1 MGDGVM
7 NVDTTQDE
15 RYFTL
20 LSNALRVC
28 SRYKPKFGRGGDQGL
43 TLEQFQQIYGAD
55 PFYNWVGINSPLMYA
70 AHKAAGGMTSVYRQL
85 GIGCERIF
93 RAILQDTLGLLDSQI
108 IWSYQVPDS
117 RGKLRNLSLDG
128 RIDTGHI
135 ADEKTREKIQN
146 WLEKAGEMLRID
158 QDNRKHIKGMVF
170 EVRQGYKSKDSKRQH
185 ADVANAANAYAS
197 SYIPIIVM
205 LSTQM
210 DSDIALRY
218 QQSRWLLLSGTLTGT
233 DTTSTYVFLR
243 EILGYDLAA
252 FFHRNS
258 ERIKAEL
265 EIVLTTLLQA
275 S

>member
-1 MGDGVM
+1 M

-55 PFYNWVGINSPLMYA
+55 PFYNWIGINSPLMYA

-93 RAILQDTLGLLDSQI
+93 RAILQDTLGLLDSQV

-135 ADEKTREKIQN
+135 ADEKTRKKIQN

-158 QDNRKHIKGMVF
+158 QDNREHIKGMVF
-170 EVRQGYKSKDSKRQH
+170 EVRQG
-185 ADVANAANAYAS
+185 
-197 SYIPIIVM
+197 
-205 LSTQM
+205 
-210 DSDIALRY
+210 
-218 QQSRWLLLSGTLTGT
+218 
-233 DTTSTYVFLR
+233 
-243 EILGYDLAA
+243 
-252 FFHRNS
+252 
-258 ERIKAEL
+258 IKARTQNDNMQTL
-265 EIVLTTLLQA
+265 RMQPMLTPVHISLSLLCYQHRWTTILPSDTNNLAGYSYPVL
-275 S
+275 